1 MEKRIL
7 VVEDEQIIG
16 EDIKRTLEQFGYS
29 VIDVMGTGEETL
41 QKIDKLNPDMILMD
55 IMLGGTLTGIETAN
69 EVLKSYDIPILYLT
83 AYANEK
89 ILEDAK
95 LTQPYGY
102 IIKPF
107 EEKELRASIEMA
119 FYRHQMENTLK
130 ESEKKYIFLTF
141 IQKVNTI
148 KYNII

>member
-29 VIDVMGTGEETL
+29 VIDVIATGEETI

-89 ILEDAK
+89 ILEEAK

-102 IIKPF
+102 K
-107 EEKELRASIEMA
+107 
-119 FYRHQMENTLK
+119 
-130 ESEKKYIFLTF
+130 
-141 IQKVNTI
+141 
-148 KYNII
+148 